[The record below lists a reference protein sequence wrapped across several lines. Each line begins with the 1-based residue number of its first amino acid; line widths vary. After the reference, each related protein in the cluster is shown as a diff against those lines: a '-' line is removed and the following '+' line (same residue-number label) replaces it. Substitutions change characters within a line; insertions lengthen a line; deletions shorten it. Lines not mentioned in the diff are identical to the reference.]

1 MRSVARSGA
10 HDFGA
15 DAERIRKFF
24 ASLDTALQGLEAT
37 DAEGAI

>member
-1 MRSVARSGA
+1 MRSTARNGA

-24 ASLDTALQGLEAT
+24 RDLDTALQGLGAT
-37 DAEGAI
+37 PG